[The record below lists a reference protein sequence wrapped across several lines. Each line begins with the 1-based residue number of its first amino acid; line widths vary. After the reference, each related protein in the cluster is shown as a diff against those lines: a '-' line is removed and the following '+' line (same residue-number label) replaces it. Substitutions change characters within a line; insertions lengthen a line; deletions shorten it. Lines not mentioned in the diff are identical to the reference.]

1 MMKKQDLD
9 RMQEEQP
16 FAPLSSLIYEYYKD
30 AITKFYILPDTK
42 LKESRIA
49 QDLDISRSPVDKAM
63 DMLSEEGLVVKDHHK
78 APRVVSADLH
88 DCVDVCQARMSI
100 EGEAAYLAAKQISKE
115 QLDELKQVERNYVE
129 LLKKNDFIR
138 AAQIDEQFH
147 CLIVKASGNRYLLDL
162 YNNISQRALR
172 YRCYLQHLIGESN
185 TFVQLYT
192 RTKSHD
198 VIIKALEEGMS
209 SVAREEMRIDINSN
223 IDMYI
228 MCVKPNAI

>member
-1 MMKKQDLD
+1 MAYQG
-9 RMQEEQP
+9 Q
-16 FAPLSSLIYEYYKD
+16 
-30 AITKFYILPDTK
+30 DTK
-42 LKESRIA
+42 DHVEKE
-49 QDLDISRSPVDKAM
+49 
-63 DMLSEEGLVVKDHHK
+63 
-78 APRVVSADLH
+78 
-88 DCVDVCQARMSI
+88 
-100 EGEAAYLAAKQISKE
+100 KE